1 MIVLSRKCRTP
12 FAPCDLIKYTDDTI
26 RLLETGSTRLI
37 RDTAVNQLADWQ
49 KQQPE
54 ELFNLLSRV
63 VSYLRHKDW
72 ETRTT
77 AAKAI
82 GKIIENAELYDPND
96 DEDSESSKKD
106 EDNGIPAIKKEEQD
120 PTLPE
125 TDTLSLD
132 TLNVA
137 DIIKYGRELLRG
149 GTFDYALGA
158 LEPQARLT
166 HQKKTLAG
174 RLGLLGRPYDDEEIP
189 IVHDSASPGTPAD
202 TNGSN
207 GNHNGASTPHP
218 TTEESGMSARVL
230 NALKRKRKREAKG
243 AAQGKGGFGDLSIRR
258 TTTAGSEGLADDTPM
273 ADADS
278 KKNGKIADYF
288 SLDRPADVEEDTKVV
303 SEYKGPVVPIKSELE
318 TDVVLEGVEWPF
330 ERLCEF
336 LKVDLFDPSWEVRH
350 GAAMGLREVIRVHGA
365 GAGRCRGKSR
375 SENEERNRKWLNDLA
390 CRLCCVLML
399 DRFTDYS
406 SDTSVAPIRESVGQT
421 LGSVLFHFS
430 AESVNAI
437 YRILYR
443 MVMQQD
449 LPLDQHVWP
458 ICHGGM
464 VGLRYVVAV
473 RKDLLMKDGD
483 MIDGIIQAV
492 MKGLGDRDDDVRS
505 VSAATLIPMAKEFI
519 TQRPGELNGLI
530 NIVWEGLADL
540 SDDLSAST
548 GKIMDLL
555 AILCSY
561 PEVLTAMK
569 ASAAEDE
576 EKSFT
581 VLVPRLYPF
590 LRHTITSVRLAVLKA
605 LMTFAKLDAES
616 AQGWLNGRLLRL
628 IFQNLL
634 VERDAETLEMSF
646 ELWSALVTSLG
657 QNPATLAME
666 FAAHISPLMEL
677 SLHPIGHQRDP
688 IPMNATLFLK
698 PSGGTYAPLA
708 GAPPPPPPPRRPSP
722 SEGGE
727 RAPKRRRKS
736 NKVEESAPSQT
747 HDLDGRMMTGD
758 VDLVGMETLVR
769 SRIYAAKAMGFIMGR
784 VPMTQMHEYDANI
797 IKALPSAFSSSQLAA
812 CMMVDEYAKNCETSE
827 SCVRF
832 AAPLLGIVDG
842 PRPPMY
848 RDLVSKMRA
857 IRSQCGQLLNLFR
870 EFGKISS
877 SKLPV
882 LAVVVQGEAE
892 AGPGAFSMANAEKV
906 VGDDFEKLKKAMAP
920 GQRLIASEMLDE
932 TRDALSN
939 LIAEAKALKES
950 RDVRVKAAAACSLV
964 AMKHVPKKP
973 SPVIKAIMD
982 SIKMEENVD
991 LQFRSAS
998 TIARLVQHF
1007 TESGRRGPADK
1018 VVSNLVKFS
1027 CMEVAE
1033 TPEFASHYFKTDVVL
1048 SMHKE
1053 EDRAE
1058 HEDPAKFAREA
1069 KQARIIR
1076 RGAKEAL
1083 QILAKIYG
1091 ATLLEAVPS
1100 LRSAM
1105 EEPLVRAFSG
1115 DMPPDAKDP
1124 GQTFGQEIIDAISV
1138 IRTMTPT
1145 IHTALHPFI
1154 MQQVPL
1160 VIKALHSELSVF
1172 RYMAAKCMATI
1183 CSVMTVEGMTALVER
1198 VLPSINNPLD
1208 LHFRQGATEVI
1219 YHLIAVM
1226 GDAILPYVVFL
1237 IVPVLGR
1244 MSDSHDEIRL
1254 IATTSF
1260 ATLVKLVPLEAGIPD
1275 PPGLSEELLKGRD
1288 RERTFIAQLLD
1299 PKKVEAFQLP
1309 VAIKAELRS
1318 YQQDGVN
1325 WLNFL
1330 RKYHLHGILCDDM
1343 GLGKTLQTL
1352 CIVSSDHHERAEEFA
1367 KTGNPDMRRLPSLIV
1382 CPPTLSGH
1390 WQQEIKTYAPFLSV
1404 AAYVGPPQE
1413 RKAMKDA
1420 LDKPD
1425 IVITSYDVCR
1435 NDIEVLHK
1443 YNWNYVVL
1451 DEGHL
1456 IKNAKSKTSI
1466 AVKRLASNHRLILTG
1481 TPIQNNVLEL
1491 WSLFDFLM
1499 PGFLGAE
1506 KVFADRFVKPISA
1519 SRFSKASS
1527 KEQEAGAL
1535 AIEALHK
1542 QVLPFLLRRLKEEV
1556 LNDLPPKILQNYY
1569 CDVSDLQ
1576 RKLFEDFSKR
1586 ESHKIKADAELGD
1599 REAKRHVFQA
1609 LQYMR
1614 KLCNSP
1620 AMVMKPDHPKYED
1633 TQRILAKAN
1642 TSLEDPVHAPKLTAL
1657 RDLLVDCGIGT
1668 DADAHELYQPIKPH
1682 RALIFCQMREM
1693 LDIVQNTVFKSMLP
1707 GVTYLR
1713 LDGSVEANRRQDI
1726 VNKFNSDPSY
1736 DCLLL
1741 TTSVGGLGLNL
1752 TGADTVI
1759 FVEHDWNPQKD
1770 MQAMDRAHRIGQK
1783 KVVNV
1788 YRLVTRGTLEEK
1800 ILNLQRFK
1808 IDVASTVVN
1817 QQNAGL
1823 NTMNTDQILDLFNVG
1838 DSGPGLIQEKADG
1851 KSGAGGTG
1859 GATFEGREED
1869 MVDIETGDVRQ
1880 PGKKAAWLEDLGE
1893 LWDNRQ
1899 YEESFNLDGFLKT
1912 MQ

>member
-1 MIVLSRKCRTP
+1 MILR
-12 FAPCDLIKYTDDTI
+12 I
-26 RLLETGSTRLI
+26 LETGSTRLI
-37 RDTAVNQLADWQ
+37 RETAVNQLADWQ

-63 VSYLRHKDW
+63 VPYLRQKDW
-72 ETRTT
+72 ETRST

-82 GKIIENAELYDPND
+82 GKIIENAELYDPNEDEDPSALEKKDDD
-96 DEDSESSKKD
+96 DE
-106 EDNGIPAIKKEEQD
+106 NGFVKKED
-120 PTLPE
+120 KDAPTLA
-125 TDTLSLD
+125 DYDALSLE
-132 TLNVA
+132 TLDVSN
-137 DIIKYGRELLRG
+137 IIKYGRELLRG
-149 GTFDYALGA
+149 GTIDYALGA
-158 LEPQARLT
+158 LDPQSRLT
-166 HQKKTLAG
+166 HQKKTLIG
-174 RLGLLGRPYDDEEIP
+174 RLGFLGRPYEDEEVP
-189 IVHDSASPGTPAD
+189 VAHDSASPGTPAD

-207 GNHNGASTPHP
+207 GFSNGATTPHP
-218 TTEESGMSARVL
+218 SEESGMSARQL
-230 NALKRKRKREAKG
+230 NVLKRKRKREAQK
-243 AAQGKGGFGDLSIRR
+243 AAQGKGGFGDLSLRR
-258 TTTAGSEGLADDTPM
+258 TTTAGSEGLVDETPM
-273 ADADS
+273 ADGDS
-278 KKNGKIADYF
+278 KKNGKMADYF
-288 SLDRPADVEEDTKVV
+288 SLDRPAEVDEDSKVV
-303 SEYKGPVVPIKSELE
+303 SEYKGPVIPIKSELE
-318 TDVVLEGVEWPF
+318 TDVVLEGIEWPY

-336 LKVDLFDPSWEVRH
+336 LKVDLFDPSWETRH
-350 GAAMGLREVIRVHGA
+350 GAAMGLREIIRVHGA

-375 SENEERNRKWLNDLA
+375 RENDDRNRKWLDDLA

-406 SDTSVAPIRESVGQT
+406 SDTSVAPIRETVGQT
-421 LGSVLFHFS
+421 LGSVLFHIP
-430 AESVNAI
+430 ANSVYAI
-437 YRILYR
+437 YRILFR
-443 MVMQQD
+443 MVMQED
-449 LPLDQHVWP
+449 LPLEQHVWP

-483 MIDGIIQAV
+483 MIDGIIRAV

-505 VSAATLIPMAKEFI
+505 VSAATLIPMANEFVK
-519 TQRPGELNGLI
+519 QRPGELNGLI

-555 AILCSY
+555 AILCGF
-561 PEVLTAMK
+561 PEVLATMK
-569 ASAAEDE
+569 ASAREDQE
-576 EKSFT
+576 RSFT

-628 IFQNLL
+628 IFQNVL
-634 VERDAETLEMSF
+634 VERDQETLDMSI
-646 ELWSALVTSLG
+646 ELWTALVNSLSL
-657 QNPATLAME
+657 NPAVLAME
-666 FAAHISPLMEL
+666 FYPHLAPLMEL
-677 SLHPIGHQRDP
+677 SLHPIGVLRNP

-708 GAPPPPPPPRRPSP
+708 GAPPPLRRSSPP
-722 SEGGE
+722 EGGE
-727 RAPKRRRKS
+727 RAAKRRRKS
-736 NKVEESAPSQT
+736 TKVEESLPTQS
-747 HDLDGRMMTGD
+747 HDLDGRMMQGD

-769 SRIYAAKAMGFIMGR
+769 SRIYAARAMGHIMSRIPATDLQEFDRNLQAGLIS
-784 VPMTQMHEYDANI
+784 PFCST
-797 IKALPSAFSSSQLAA
+797 QLAA
-812 CMMVDEYAKNCETSE
+812 CMIVDEYARNTNSLEQCS
-827 SCVRF
+827 RF
-832 AAPLLGIVDG
+832 VAPLQRMVEGD
-842 PRPPMY
+842 RPTCY
-848 RDLVSKMRA
+848 RDHVSYIRA
-857 IRSQCGQLLNLFR
+857 VRSSCQQLINMFR
-870 EFGKISS
+870 DYGKVSS

-882 LAVVVQGEAE
+882 LAVVLQGEAE
-892 AGPGAFSMANAEKV
+892 AGPSAFSLANAEKV
-906 VGDDFEKLKKAMAP
+906 VNEDYERLKKAMAP
-920 GQRLIASEMLDE
+920 GQRLIASQQLKEQ
-932 TRDALSN
+932 RDSTVQA
-939 LIAEAKALKES
+939 IEEAKIRKEA
-950 RDVRVKAAAACSLV
+950 RDVRIKAAAACALV
-964 AMKHVPKKP
+964 AINYLPKKP
-973 SPVIKAIMD
+973 SPLIKAIMD
-982 SIKMEENVD
+982 SVKTEDNQDV
-991 LQFRSAS
+991 QFRSAS
-998 TIARLVQHF
+998 TIARLVQQF
-1007 TESGRRGPADK
+1007 TASGRRGPADK
-1018 VVSNLVKFS
+1018 VVGNLVKFS

-1033 TPEFASHYFKTDVVL
+1033 TPEFPVHSTKTNVVL
-1048 SMHKE
+1048 SMQKE
-1053 EDRAE
+1053 EDRVDHPDA
-1058 HEDPAKFAREA
+1058 AKWAREA
-1069 KQARIIR
+1069 KAARITR

-1083 QILAKIYG
+1083 QILAKTYG
-1091 ATLLEAVPS
+1091 ADLLTVVPS
-1100 LRSAM
+1100 LRNAM
-1105 EEPLVRAFSG
+1105 EGPLTKAFSG
-1115 DMPPDAKDP
+1115 ELPAEARDP
-1124 GQTFGQEIIDAISV
+1124 EQTFGQEIVDAMSV

-1145 IHTALHPFI
+1145 INTALHAFI
-1154 MQQVPL
+1154 MQLMPL

-1172 RYMAAKCMATI
+1172 RYMAAKCMATV
-1183 CSVMTVEGMTALVER
+1183 CSVITVEAMTALVEK

-1208 LHFRQGATEVI
+1208 LHFRQGAIEVI

-1244 MSDSHDEIRL
+1244 MSDSDNEVRL

-1275 PPGLSEELLKGRD
+1275 PPGLSQELLKGRD

-1299 PKKVEAFQLP
+1299 PKKVEAFALP

-1352 CIVSSDHHERAEEFA
+1352 CIVASDHHERAEEFA
-1367 KTGNPDMRRLPSLIV
+1367 KTGNPDARRLPSLIV

-1404 AAYVGPPQE
+1404 TAYVGPPNE
-1413 RKAMKDA
+1413 RKALKDK
-1420 LDKPD
+1420 LEKPD
-1425 IVITSYDVCR
+1425 VVITSYDVCR
-1435 NDIEVLHK
+1435 NDVDILER

-1456 IKNAKSKTSI
+1456 IKNAKAKISM

-1569 CDVSDLQ
+1569 CDLSDLQ
-1576 RKLFEDFSKR
+1576 KKLFEDFSKK
-1586 ESHKIKADAELGD
+1586 ESKKLAEVAGSED
-1599 REAKRHVFQA
+1599 KESKQHIFQA

-1620 AMVMKPDHPKYED
+1620 AMVLKPGHPKYDD
-1633 TQRILAKAN
+1633 TQRILAKGN
-1642 TSLEDPVHAPKLTAL
+1642 SSLEDAVHAPKLTAL
-1657 RDLLVDCGIGT
+1657 RDLLVDCGIGNEGGPDT
-1668 DADAHELYQPIKPH
+1668 NDPLYQPIKPH
-1682 RALIFCQMREM
+1682 RALIFCQMKEM
-1693 LDIVQNTVFKSMLP
+1693 LDMVQNTVLKSMLP
-1707 GVTYLR
+1707 SVTYLR
-1713 LDGSVEANRRQDI
+1713 LDGGVEAGKRQDI

-1770 MQAMDRAHRIGQK
+1770 LQAMDRAHRIGQK

-1788 YRLVTRGTLEEK
+1788 YRLITRGTLEEK

-1823 NTMNTDQILDLFNVG
+1823 ATMDTDQILDLFNLG
-1838 DSGPGLIQEKADG
+1838 DTGPGLIQEKPDKG
-1851 KSGAGGTG
+1851 GPSGGGG
-1859 GATFEGREED
+1859 FEGREED

-1899 YEESFNLDGFLKT
+1899 YEESFDLDGFLKT
-1912 MQ
+1912 MH